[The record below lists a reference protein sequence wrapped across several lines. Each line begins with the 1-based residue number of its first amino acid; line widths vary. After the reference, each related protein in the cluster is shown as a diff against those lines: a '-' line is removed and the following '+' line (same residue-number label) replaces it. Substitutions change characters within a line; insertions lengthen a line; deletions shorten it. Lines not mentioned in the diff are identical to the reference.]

1 MTRKR
6 DANRGGQIDY
16 TKFRP
21 DSGVE
26 HLRIPPQSIEAEM
39 AVIGGLMLA
48 PDAWPKIADKLS
60 EADFYRRDHQLIYRA
75 IAEMAEAD
83 PPKPYDAVTLGE
95 WFESQGLSEQ
105 VAGGAYLVELA
116 STTPSAAN
124 ITAYAEI
131 VRDKAILRQLIEA
144 GTQTVNDAFQPEG
157 RGTGELIDAAQIR
170 FNAVSQ
176 HSVSGGLRMVSSF
189 GQKLWERTVADSQ
202 CTAPREVF
210 TPWPEVND
218 LFRKRLGGKMIVLG
232 ARPSVGKTALALQI
246 ALWQAEQY
254 GKAVAF
260 FSLEM
265 TAEELTERL
274 ACILMGIAS
283 EKLDNPGDLTSE
295 EWALLSEG
303 IRRIRN
309 MRIAIDDSSGL
320 TVREMRARAIRMHKK
335 VKGGLGLIVMDY
347 LQLAETSGFESREQG
362 IAAVSRGVKN
372 LAKELDVPFMVLSQL
387 NRGLE
392 KDGREP
398 TLADL
403 RESGAIEQ
411 DADVVMF
418 LHPAKSWM
426 SIIVGK
432 NRAGKRGRARLS
444 PELQFYRFKSY
455 DPLDEPPED
464 DKPATR
470 KRRGYGADTASARA
484 GDDK

>member
-1 MTRKR
+1 
-6 DANRGGQIDY
+6 
-16 TKFRP
+16 
-21 DSGVE
+21 
-26 HLRIPPQSIEAEM
+26 
-39 AVIGGLMLA
+39 
-48 PDAWPKIADKLS
+48 
-60 EADFYRRDHQLIYRA
+60 
-75 IAEMAEAD
+75 
-83 PPKPYDAVTLGE
+83 
-95 WFESQGLSEQ
+95 
-105 VAGGAYLVELA
+105 
-116 STTPSAAN
+116 
-124 ITAYAEI
+124 
-131 VRDKAILRQLIEA
+131 
-144 GTQTVNDAFQPEG
+144 
-157 RGTGELIDAAQIR
+157 
-170 FNAVSQ
+170 
-176 HSVSGGLRMVSSF
+176 
-189 GQKLWERTVADSQ
+189 
-202 CTAPREVF
+202 
-210 TPWPEVND
+210 
-218 LFRKRLGGKMIVLG
+218 MIVLG

-265 TAEELTERL
+265 TADELVERL

-283 EKLDNPGDLTSE
+283 EKLDNPGEMTSE
-295 EWALLSEG
+295 EWTLLSEG
-303 IRRIRN
+303 VRRIRQ

-335 VKGGLGLIVMDY
+335 IKGGLGLIVMDY

-418 LHPAKSWM
+418 LHPCKSWM

-444 PELQFYRFKSY
+444 AELQFYRFKSY
-455 DPLDEPPED
+455 DQLDEPPED
-464 DKPATR
+464 DKPAPR

-484 GDDK
+484 GDDR